1 MATASSDTGESDETI
16 NTTRDQTTQDFLT
29 GLKERES
36 LKMELNEREKE
47 LGAVKSQNYD
57 LIKKIEALEKELSE
71 VKQGNALRKKSSTS
85 KQATSGKKTTTKPLR
100 PAQRKLPKS
109 KKSQGLLSPKDVEKS
124 HDDPFDDPEQ
134 LYKIIAEKYPELP
147 LSTVLAAET
156 KFVEADANRDGTID
170 AEELEKILDNSKTM
184 FTKQQVLDILKEIDE
199 DKTNTIDFF
208 ECLQVLD
215 LLRQNRSSRLPS
227 SIQQNKSAI
236 CSIQ

>member
-1 MATASSDTGESDETI
+1 MATASEI
-16 NTTRDQTTQDFLT
+16 NEGDGSIDNSRDQTTQDFLT
-29 GLKERES
+29 GLKEREN
-36 LKMELNEREKE
+36 LKQDLNEREKE
-47 LGAVKSQNYD
+47 LVAVKSQNYD
-57 LIKKIEALEKELSE
+57 LIKRIESLEKELSE
-71 VKQGNALRKKSSTS
+71 AKQGNTHRKKSSTGKRPS
-85 KQATSGKKTTTKPLR
+85 SPKKTMTKPLR
-100 PAQRKLPKS
+100 PAKRKSPK
-109 KKSQGLLSPKDVEKS
+109 KTQNLLSPKVAEKS
-124 HDDPFDDPEQ
+124 NDDCFEDPEE
-134 LYKIIAEKYPELP
+134 LYKRIAEKFPEMP

-156 KFVEADANRDGTID
+156 KFVEADVNRDGTID

-215 LLRQNRSSRLPS
+215 LLRQNRNSRLPS